1 MTPVQVQA
9 VEQGNAISYL
19 VTLIAKERGGAE
31 GGCRGGGGWFWPRKI
46 EAGEEGVDG
55 EKTSKSGVF

>member
-1 MTPVQVQA
+1 MSRETQ
-9 VEQGNAISYL
+9 S
-19 VTLIAKERGGAE
+19 LILSLLLQKREGGLRGGVE
-31 GGCRGGGGWFWPRKI
+31 VGGGFWPRKI